1 MFKLLVTVVVL
12 CLLGVVAYV
21 VYRVVKDTMDKQ
33 LSEASKPID
42 VDKIIESLR
51 TKIQIAE
58 MQAESGMFEAQ
69 EQLKQYKAELKK
81 AKEIKSKINK

>member
-12 CLLGVVAYV
+12 CLIGILAYV
-21 VYRVVKDTMDKQ
+21 VYRVVKDNLDKQ
-33 LSEASKPID
+33 VSEKPLD
-42 VDKIIESLR
+42 VDRIIEGLR

>member
-12 CLLGVVAYV
+12 CLIGIMAYV
-21 VYRVVKDTMDKQ
+21 VYRVVKDNLDKQ
-33 LSEASKPID
+33 VSEKPLD
-42 VDKIIESLR
+42 VDRIIEDLR

-58 MQAESGMFEAQ
+58 RQAESGVFEAQ

>member
-12 CLLGVVAYV
+12 CLIGIVAYV
-21 VYRVVKDTMDKQ
+21 VYRVVKDNLDKPV
-33 LSEASKPID
+33 SEKPLDID
-42 VDKIIESLR
+42 RIIEGLR

-81 AKEIKSKINK
+81 AKEIKSKLNK

>member
-1 MFKLLVTVVVL
+1 M
-12 CLLGVVAYV
+12 AYV
-21 VYRVVKDTMDKQ
+21 VYRVVKDNLDKQ
-33 LSEASKPID
+33 VSEKPLD
-42 VDKIIESLR
+42 VDRIIEDLR

-58 MQAESGMFEAQ
+58 RQAESGVFEAQ